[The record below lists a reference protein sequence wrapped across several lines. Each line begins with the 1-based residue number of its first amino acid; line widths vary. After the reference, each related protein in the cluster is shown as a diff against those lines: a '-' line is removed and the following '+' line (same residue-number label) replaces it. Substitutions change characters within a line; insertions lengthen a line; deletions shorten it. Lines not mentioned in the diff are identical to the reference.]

1 MKKFTY
7 LAQETHLFLSLTLTC
22 DLFSRV
28 SKSIF
33 SLTLTYDLFS
43 RVPKSIFSLTLT
55 NDLFSRVSESIFSLI
70 LTCDL
75 FSRVSKSIFFITD
88 LDLWPVF
95 SKSIFLTLTLTYNL
109 FSRVSQCIKFK
120 IIGSLSVS
128 DILYNLSF
136 LNIQIKILL
145 HTARSILKRKNR
157 SRSYSQV
164 F

>member
-1 MKKFTY
+1 MKNFTY

-75 FSRVSKSIFFITD
+75 FSRVSKSIFF
-88 LDLWPVF
+88 
-95 SKSIFLTLTLTYNL
+95 YQ

-136 LNIQIKILL
+136 LDIHIKILL